1 MSKNHYNAART
12 ALACCILSLSGSLS
26 AQSPGAST
34 GMRAEGHEASG
45 IMRHASA
52 VDKADRTAGRY
63 PLLSK
68 ILPDAPGTMS
78 AAIVTG
84 ADILHERTPR
94 SKAAAA
100 AAPGTLRD
108 VRTADGRE
116 LWGNI
121 TYSNTWE
128 SNDSR
133 GFYTF
138 NASSPLS
145 LQMIGTAGS
154 YYMEGNGGAV
164 FQDDKLYITRW
175 FKGGPYYYIYI
186 NTYDP
191 ETMQQLGSTSIDD
204 ITFIASETATNTATG
219 VTYGE
224 FYNSDA
230 TGFVLGTVDYATMSR
245 KDFGMSDNTYVALGV
260 TADNVLYGVA
270 DDGNLYRIS
279 TDDGTETLIGSTGV
293 TVQDS
298 NGGHYG
304 QSGEI
309 DQKTGVFYW
318 VCKDASKS
326 TALYTVDL
334 TTGAATKVVDFS
346 GQETVYGLTVPAAQA
361 ADDAPASV
369 SGLEVLF
376 DDGSTTGYVGFT
388 LPTETF
394 AGGTLSGTLDY
405 YIVAGSDT
413 LRHATEEPGAYVAEE
428 VTVPEGLTTFNVTVA
443 NAAGSSPVAKSKVY
457 VGYDEPKPVQNVK
470 LAIDASTGVATLSW
484 DAATEGLNGG
494 YVGKATY
501 TIVRYPDNVTV
512 GEAYDGT
519 TFTET
524 LAEDSGLQ
532 SYYYGVTALN
542 GKHASTETTS
552 NKTVYG
558 AAIVPPYSEALDT
571 EEGMSVYTIIDSN
584 NDGSTWEFY
593 EKGDLKAASYKYS
606 RTNDGDDWLITPAIQ
621 LKGGKLYS
629 VSFEPCSYGY
639 SYNERIEVKWGD
651 APTAEAMTN
660 TLLEP
665 TDILSPTFTK
675 YTRELAADTDRKVF
689 IGFHA
694 VSDADEFRLY
704 LRNVSIYEGMSLSLP
719 DSATALAVKADADGQ
734 LKASGTFTTP
744 GVNLGGE
751 KLEGGLSRV
760 EVTRGDGKTVAT
772 FEAPDTCAALSF
784 EDTEA
789 LQGFN
794 TYTVRT
800 FSSEGEGR
808 SVSAKTYVGIDT
820 PVRPATPSL
829 TDGTTSIHMEWKAV
843 GTTGSN
849 GGVVKPDD
857 VWYKIYTVASGS
869 QGSTAE
875 LVDSVK
881 NATSYDLPYATGE
894 GAQQAV
900 QLGLAAAS
908 TAGTSAI
915 TGSSPLIVGTPYA
928 LPVSESV
935 AGGGVSI
942 FWWGNNSG
950 NSGFGLCTDTSC
962 DNDGGCF
969 KLNIAAP
976 YETAWINTG
985 KIALGGASTPKLR
998 FSHYA
1003 DPLSDMRLTVEV
1015 QKPDGSVDEV
1025 STFDYAQLTSADA
1038 ATWRKATVSLAD
1050 YASLPYVMVRFR
1062 GDIGVKAYNLY
1073 IDGISVSN
1081 VFPYDLQAAIS
1092 APAQVRKGSSGTV
1105 NVEVK
1110 NNGDN
1115 AASAYTVRLLAD
1127 GVEVASQKA
1136 DTALE
1141 PLESTTFTFSYGAS
1155 LFNEASEAVLKAVV
1169 ELDGDGNEADNEA
1182 TARVELTSPTQAKP
1196 ENASAQ
1202 QTAGGGVDVTWA
1214 APADDEAAVTDDMEN
1229 YDSWNTDNFG
1239 EWTSFYQGEKGGA
1252 GVLYSTKEYDHQ
1264 GEKFAYIAFDPQSWA
1279 PEVMAQAPSLVPHSG
1294 DKYLAA
1300 FYSYTDDG
1308 TTTFYDGNDWLV
1320 SPALS
1325 GKEQTVTFWV
1335 NNLKAGGTDYPE
1347 TYDVLYSTEGTD
1359 PASFVKL
1366 GDTRTV
1372 SGGEWQQATAT
1383 LPEGATHF
1391 ALHHNT
1397 PGAQAFVF
1405 MVDDVTY
1412 MSGSGRLK
1420 GYNIYRDGQLLGTVD
1435 AATLAFTDS
1444 GAAAGTHTYAVTAVY
1459 ADGESLPATAH
1470 ETTVGIAAVEADGAS
1485 AYTVYT
1491 TDGRLVAKGL
1501 KSLRTLKSGV
1511 YVVNDKTVVVK

>member
-1 MSKNHYNAART
+1 MRKNHYNAART
-12 ALACCILSLSGSLS
+12 AVMCCVLSLAGSLS
-26 AQSPGAST
+26 AQTPDASQGT
-34 GMRAEGHEASG
+34 GQGTHEAFG
-45 IMRHASA
+45 IMRYASR

-68 ILPDAPGTMS
+68 VLPDAPGTSS

-84 ADILHERTPR
+84 TDILHERTPR

-100 AAPGTLRD
+100 GSPKTLRD

-145 LQMIGTAGS
+145 LQMIGSAGS

-164 FQDDKLYITRW
+164 FQDGTLYITRW
-175 FKGGPYYYIYI
+175 FKGGPYYYIYL

-191 ETMQQLGSTSIDD
+191 ETMAQLGSTELED
-204 ITFIASETATNTATG
+204 ITYIATETATNTATG

-230 TGFVLGTVDYATMSR
+230 SGFVLGTVDYATMSR
-245 KDFGMSDNTYVALGV
+245 KDFGTSENTYVALGV
-260 TADNVLYGVA
+260 TAGNVLYGVA

-279 TDDGTETLIGSTGV
+279 TDDGTETLVGSTGV
-293 TVQDS
+293 TVRDS

-309 DQKTGVFYW
+309 DQKTGIFYW
-318 VCKDASKS
+318 VCKDADKN

-334 TTGAATKVVDFS
+334 TTGAATKVVDFG

-361 ADDAPASV
+361 ADDAPAAV

-376 DDGSTTGYVGFT
+376 DNGSTTGYVGFT
-388 LPTETF
+388 MPTATF

-405 YIVAGSDT
+405 YIVAGTDT
-413 LRHATEEPGAYVAEE
+413 LKHATAAPGDEVIEE
-428 VTVPEGLTTFNVTVA
+428 VTVPEGLTTFNVTAA
-443 NAAGSSPVAKSKVY
+443 NAAGSSPVTKSKVY
-457 VGYDEPKPVQNVK
+457 VGYDEPKPVQNLQ
-470 LAIDASTGVATLSW
+470 LAIDASTGVVTLSW

-494 YVGKATY
+494 YVGKPTY

-512 GEAYDGT
+512 AEGYDGT

-524 LAEDSGLQ
+524 LDAGSSLQ
-532 SYYYGVTALN
+532 SYYYGVKAVN
-542 GKHASTETTS
+542 GKNTSTETTS
-552 NKTVYG
+552 NKAVYG
-558 AAIVPPYSEALDT
+558 AAIVPPYTEALDT

-593 EKGDLKAASYKYS
+593 EKGDLAAASYKYN
-606 RTNDGDDWLITPAIQ
+606 RTNAGDDWLITPAIQ

-629 VSFEPCSYGY
+629 VSLETCSYGY
-639 SYNERIEVKWGD
+639 SYSERIEVKWGD

-665 TDILSPTFTK
+665 TDIVSPTFTK
-675 YTRELAADTDRKVF
+675 YTRELAADKDRKVF

-719 DSATALAVKADADGQ
+719 DSATALAVKADADGG
-734 LKASGTFTTP
+734 LKVSGSFTTP

-760 EVTRGDGKTVAT
+760 DVTRGDGKTVAT
-772 FEAPDTCAALSF
+772 FESPDTCATLTF

-794 TYTVRT
+794 TYTVRS

-808 SVSAKTYVGIDT
+808 SVSAKVYVGIDV

-829 TDGTTSIHMEWKAV
+829 TDGTTNIHMEWNAV
-843 GTTGSN
+843 GTTGAN
-849 GGVVKPDD
+849 GGVVKPAD
-857 VWYKIYTVASGS
+857 VWYKIYTVTSGS
-869 QGSTAE
+869 QGTTAE

-881 NATSYDLPYATGE
+881 NATSYDLPYNTGE
-894 GAQQAV
+894 GTQQTV

-908 TAGTSAI
+908 TAGTSLI
-915 TGSSPLIVGTPYA
+915 TGSTPLIVGTPYA
-928 LPVSESV
+928 LPVSESL
-935 AGGGVSI
+935 AGGNVNI
-942 FWWGNNSG
+942 LWWGNNSG

-985 KIALGGASTPKLR
+985 KIALGGATSPKLR

-1015 QKPDGSVDEV
+1015 QKPDGSVDQL

-1038 ATWRKATVSLAD
+1038 AVWRKSTVSLAD
-1050 YASLPYVMVRFR
+1050 YTSLPYVMVRFR

-1073 IDGISVSN
+1073 IDGISVAN
-1081 VFPYDLQAAIS
+1081 VFPYDLQAAVS
-1092 APAQVRKGSSGTV
+1092 APAQVRKGSSGKVKVT
-1105 NVEVK
+1105 VK

-1115 AASAYTVRLLAD
+1115 ATSAYTVRLLAD
-1127 GVEVASQKA
+1127 GNEVASQKA
-1136 DTALE
+1136 DAALQ
-1141 PLESTTFTFSYGAS
+1141 PLESTTYTFDYEAS

-1169 ELDGDGNEADNEA
+1169 DLDGDGNEADNEA
-1182 TARVELTSPTQAKP
+1182 TTRVELTSPTQAKP
-1196 ENASAQ
+1196 ENASVQ
-1202 QTAGGGVDVTWA
+1202 PTADGGMAVTWT
-1214 APADDEAAVTDDMEN
+1214 APADDEATVTDDMEN

-1239 EWTSFYQGEKGGA
+1239 EWTSLYQGEKGGA
-1252 GVLYSTKEYDHQ
+1252 GTIYSTKEYEHQ
-1264 GEKFAYIAFDPQSWA
+1264 GEKFAYIAFDPESWA
-1279 PEVMAQAPSLVPHSG
+1279 PEATAAAPSLVPHSG

-1300 FYSYTDDG
+1300 VYSYTDNG
-1308 TTTFYDGNDWLV
+1308 TTTFYDGNDWLI
-1320 SPALS
+1320 SPTLS

-1335 NNLKAGGTDYPE
+1335 NNLSAGGTDYPE

-1359 PASFVKL
+1359 IASFVKL
-1366 GDTRTV
+1366 GETRTV
-1372 SGGEWQQATAT
+1372 SGGKWQQATAT

-1391 ALHHNT
+1391 ALHHT
-1397 PGAQAFVF
+1397 TSGSQAFMF

-1412 MSGSGRLK
+1412 NSGSGRLK
-1420 GYNIYRDGQLLGTVD
+1420 GYNIYRDGKLVGTV
-1435 AATLAFTDS
+1435 AADNNAYTDNS
-1444 GAAAGTHTYAVTAVY
+1444 AAAGTHTYAVTAVY
-1459 ADGESLPATAH
+1459 AEGESLPATAR
-1470 ETTVGIAAVEADGAS
+1470 ETTVGISAAEAAE
-1485 AYTVYT
+1485 AATYNVYT
-1491 TDGRLVAKGL
+1491 TDGRLVGRNM
-1501 KSLRTLKSGV
+1501 KSLKALKSGV
-1511 YVVNDKTVVVK
+1511 YVVNDRTIVVK

>member
-1 MSKNHYNAART
+1 MRKNHYHAART
-12 ALACCILSLSGSLS
+12 AAACCILSLSCSLS
-26 AQSPGAST
+26 AQNPGTST
-34 GMRAEGHEASG
+34 SSLTETHQPLG
-45 IMRHASA
+45 IMRYAST

-68 ILPDAPGTMS
+68 ILPDAPGTAS

-84 ADILHERTPR
+84 TDILHERTAR
-94 SKAAAA
+94 SKAAMRAA
-100 AAPGTLRD
+100 
-108 VRTADGRE
+108 RTADGRE

-138 NASSPLS
+138 NATSPLS
-145 LQMIGTAGS
+145 VQMIGTAGS

-164 FQDDKLYITRW
+164 FQDDRLYITRW
-175 FKGGPYYYIYI
+175 FKGGPYYYIYL

-191 ETMQQLGSTSIDD
+191 ETMQQLGSTELED
-204 ITFIASETATNTATG
+204 ITFIASETATHTATG
-219 VTYGE
+219 ITYGE

-245 KDFGMSDNTYVALGV
+245 KDFGTSENTYVALGV

-293 TVQDS
+293 TVSDS

-309 DQKTGVFYW
+309 DQKTGTFYW
-318 VCKDASKS
+318 VCKDASKN

-334 TTGAATKVVDFS
+334 TTGAATKVADFG

-369 SGLEVLF
+369 SDLETLF
-376 DDGSTTGYVGFT
+376 DNGSTTGYVGFT
-388 LPTETF
+388 MPTETF
-394 AGGTLSGTLDY
+394 AGATLSGTLDY
-405 YIVAGSDT
+405 YIVAGTDT
-413 LRHATEEPGAYVAEE
+413 LSHATAEAGAEVIEE
-428 VTVPEGLTTFNVTVA
+428 VTVPEGLTTFNVTAA

-457 VGYDEPKPVQNVK
+457 VGYDEPKPVQNVT

-501 TIVRYPDNVTV
+501 NIVRYPDNVTV
-512 GEAYDGT
+512 AHDYDGT

-524 LAEDSGLQ
+524 LAEGSSLQ

-542 GKHASTETTS
+542 GKHASTETAS

-606 RTNDGDDWLITPAIQ
+606 RTNAGDDWLITPAIQ

-675 YTRELAADTDRKVF
+675 YTRELAADKDRKVF

-704 LRNVSIYEGMSLSLP
+704 LRNISIYEGMSLSLP
-719 DSATALAVKADADGQ
+719 DSATNLTVKADADGQ
-734 LKASGTFTTP
+734 LKASGSFTTP
-744 GVNLGGE
+744 CVNLGGE
-751 KLEGGLSRV
+751 KLEGALSSV

-772 FEAPDTCAALSF
+772 FEAPDTCATLSF

-794 TYTVRT
+794 TYTVHAYT
-800 FSSEGEGR
+800 SEGEGR
-808 SVSAKTYVGIDT
+808 SVSAKVYVGIDT

-829 TDGTTSIHMEWKAV
+829 TDGTTSLHLEWNPV
-843 GTTGSN
+843 GTTGAN
-849 GGVVKPDD
+849 GGVVKPED
-857 VWYKIYTVASGS
+857 VWYKIYTVSSGS
-869 QGSTAE
+869 QGTTAE

-881 NATSYDLPYATGE
+881 NATSYDLPYATNE
-894 GAQQAV
+894 GTQQPI
-900 QLGLAAAS
+900 QLGLAAS
-908 TAGTSAI
+908 TTAGTSQI
-915 TGSSPLIVGTPYA
+915 TGSSQLIVGTPYA
-928 LPVSESV
+928 LPVSESL
-935 AGGGVSI
+935 AGGNVSI
-942 FWWGNNSG
+942 LWWGNNSG
-950 NSGFGLCTDTSC
+950 NSAFGLCTDTSC
-962 DNDGGCF
+962 DNDGGSF

-985 KIALGGASTPKLR
+985 KIALGGAATPKLR

-1015 QKPDGSVDEV
+1015 QKPDGTVDEIY
-1025 STFDYAQLTSADA
+1025 TYDYAQLTSADA

-1050 YASLPYVMVRFR
+1050 YTSLPYVMVRFR
-1062 GDIGVKAYNLY
+1062 GNIGVKAYNLY

-1081 VFPYDLQAAIS
+1081 VYPYDLQASVS
-1092 APAQVRKGSSGTV
+1092 APAQVRKGSTGTV
-1105 NVEVK
+1105 KVTVK

-1115 AASAYTVRLLAD
+1115 ATSAYTVRLLAD

-1136 DTALE
+1136 DAELQ
-1141 PLESTTFTFSYGAS
+1141 PLESTVYTFDYEAS

-1169 ELDGDGNEADNEA
+1169 ELDADGNTADNEA

-1202 QTAGGGVDVTWA
+1202 QTEGGSVAVTWA

-1239 EWTSFYQGEKGGA
+1239 EWKSLYQGEKGGA
-1252 GVLYSTKEYDHQ
+1252 GVLYSTKEYEHQ
-1264 GEKFAYIAFDPQSWA
+1264 GEKFAYIAFDPESWA
-1279 PEVMAQAPSLVPHSG
+1279 PEVTAQAPSLVPHSG

-1308 TTTFYDGNDWLV
+1308 NNTTFYDGNDWLI

-1335 NNLKAGGTDYPE
+1335 NNLSVGGTDYAE

-1359 PASFVKL
+1359 LASFVKL
-1366 GDTRTV
+1366 GETRTV
-1372 SGGEWQQATAT
+1372 SGGKWQQATAT

-1420 GYNIYRDGQLLGTVD
+1420 GYNIYRDGKLVGTVSAD
-1435 AATLAFTDS
+1435 KLAFTDGS
-1444 GAAAGTHTYAVTAVY
+1444 AAAGTHTYAVTAVY
-1459 ADGESLPATAH
+1459 ADGESLPATAS
-1470 ETTVGIAAVEADGAS
+1470 ETTVGIASLAADGTAS
-1485 AYTVYT
+1485 YTVYT
-1491 TDGRLVAKGL
+1491 TDGRLVAKDI

-1511 YVVNDKTVVVK
+1511 YVVNDRTIVVK